1 MAETLH
7 SAGLTHTGRN
17 KSQIH
22 YPERS
27 RDVSRPC
34 RHTPLTATTPFRVP
48 RNAVP
53 PARDSDEKCGSPSL
67 ISSRLLTAPSAG
79 SSWYNVPPLSLP
91 LCSYLVT
98 QTAPPPTTGDP
109 FASDGPRHSTRIL
122 RWAAFTAMAAMPS
135 FRHGSYTVEPSTAA
149 APNA

>member
-1 MAETLH
+1 MAQTLH
-7 SAGLTHTGRN
+7 SAGLTRTYRSKG
-17 KSQIH
+17 QIH

-27 RDVSRPC
+27 RGVSRRC
-34 RHTPLTATTPFRVP
+34 HHTPLTATTPRRVP

-67 ISSRLLTAPSAG
+67 ISSRRLTVPSAG
-79 SSWYNVPPLSLP
+79 SSSYSVPPLSLP
-91 LCSYLVT
+91 LWLYWVT

-109 FASDGPRHSTRIL
+109 FASDGPRHSTRIF

-135 FRHGSYTVEPSTAA
+135 FMHGSYTVEPSTAA
-149 APNA
+149 EPNA